1 MHNELQEKYEKL
13 KQYLQARKKVAVAYS
28 GGVDSTFL
36 LKTARDVLDENA
48 IAITMKIHSFPRHE
62 YEECIEFCQRENI
75 FQIVLEFDE
84 LKIPGFAG
92 NPENRCY
99 LCKKELFSQMKQSAA
114 QHGNA
119 ILLEGSN
126 VDDTGDYRPGMQAI
140 KELSVESPLK
150 EAGLSK
156 QDIRDLSKML
166 GLPTWKKPSFA
177 CLSTRFPYGETINEE
192 KLRRVETAENMLFQ
206 YGITQARV
214 RCHNDLARIELL
226 PEDFPVI
233 MEEKVRENVVT
244 ALKTMGFSYVSLDL
258 QGYRTGSMNES
269 LNLM

>member
-13 KQYLQARKKVAVAYS
+13 KQNLQERKKVAVAYS

-36 LKTARDVLDENA
+36 LKTARDVLGENV
-48 IAITMKIHSFPRHE
+48 IAMTMKLHSFPRYE
-62 YEECIEFCQRENI
+62 YEECMDFCRRENI

-84 LKIPGFAG
+84 LKIPGFTC

-99 LCKKELFSQMKQSAA
+99 LCKKELFSKMKECAA

-119 ILLEGSN
+119 ILVEGSN
-126 VDDTGDYRPGMQAI
+126 VDDMGDYRPGMQAI
-140 KELSVESPLK
+140 KELSIESPLK
-150 EAGLSK
+150 DVGLSK
-156 QDIRDLSKML
+156 QDIRDLSKIL

-177 CLSTRFPYGETINEE
+177 CLSTRFPYGETISVE
-192 KLRRVETAENMLFQ
+192 KLQRVEAAENILFQ

-226 PEDFPVI
+226 PEDFSVI
-233 MEEKVRENVVT
+233 METSVRKNVVT
-244 ALKTMGFSYVSLDL
+244 ALKTLGFSYVSLDL
-258 QGYRTGSMNES
+258 QGYRTGSMNEG
-269 LNLM
+269 LKF